1 MSRRLLT
8 AFVVVLTCGATTA
21 FVSAQK
27 NAVPQTPWGEPD
39 LQGTWTNQTL
49 TPLERPANMAD
60 KPFYTKDEAAA
71 AEKRAAEQRQSERR
85 CAAPSGR
92 RRHLQ
97 SVLGGTRH
105 QVVGSLATSLV
116 VDPAD
121 GRVPLQRSAEQR
133 RDDYLEH
140 ESDSFDF
147 MSPWDRCITRG
158 IPGAFFPAG
167 YNNAYQIVQS
177 RGYVVI
183 HYEMIH
189 AARIIPTDGRSHLPR
204 RPILGRR
211 FGRSL
216 GRQHARRRHHE
227 LQRQGMDRHQR
238 RGRPH
243 QRDPAERRPSRRR
256 TLHAERRQHRL
267 QVTIDDPKVLHEA
280 VDGRDSAGSRRQLSD
295 VRIRVSRGEQSRGR
309 YPARRPSRGEAKRGN
324 VSPLAR
330 WNGGKPFLAGLI
342 WTPRMLSAIDTIR

>member
-8 AFVVVLTCGATTA
+8 AFVIVLTCGATTA

-49 TPLERPANMAD
+49 TPLERPANMAN

-71 AEKRAAEQRQSERR
+71 AEKRAAEQRLSGED
-85 CAAPSGR
+85 APPRAGDVGTYNR
-92 RRHLQ
+92 FWAEP
-97 SVLGGTRH
+97 GTRI
-105 QVVGSLATSLV
+105 VGSLATSLV
-116 VDPAD
+116 VEPAD

-133 RDDYLEH
+133 RDDYLAH

-189 AARIIPTDGRSHLPR
+189 AARVIPTDGRSHLPSTLR
-204 RPILGRR
+204 FWDGDSVGRWEGNTLVVDITNYNGKGWIATNGAAGRVKGIPQSDALHVVER
-211 FGRSL
+211 FT
-216 GRQHARRRHHE
+216 
-227 LQRQGMDRHQR
+227 
-238 RGRPH
+238 
-243 QRDPAERRPSRRR
+243 R
-256 TLHAERRQHRL
+256 TNADTIDYR
-267 QVTIDDPKVLHEA
+267 VTIDDPKVYTKPWTAAIPLNRDESYQIFEYACHEGNKA
-280 VDGRDSAGSRRQLSD
+280 VEDVLRGGRAEEKQNTETSRR
-295 VRIRVSRGEQSRGR
+295 
-309 YPARRPSRGEAKRGN
+309 
-324 VSPLAR
+324 
-330 WNGGKPFLAGLI
+330 
-342 WTPRMLSAIDTIR
+342 